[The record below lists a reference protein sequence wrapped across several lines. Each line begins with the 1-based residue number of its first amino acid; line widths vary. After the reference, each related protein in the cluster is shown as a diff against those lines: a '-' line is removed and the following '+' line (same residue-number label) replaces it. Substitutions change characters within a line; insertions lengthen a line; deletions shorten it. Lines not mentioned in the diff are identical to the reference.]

1 MKVLAV
7 ASEIFPLIKT
17 GGLADVTGALPI
29 ALVRHGVETR
39 TLVPGYGPPAAPKRL
54 IDETDEYLATL
65 ERQVDVLMQE
75 GVGLSAATQHVPM
88 PEWRH
93 WAQYDTWHARNV
105 QRQYLAA
112 ELRWLSEAAS
122 APSAALKR

>member
-1 MKVLAV
+1 MRQVQDLKAEARNGTGKGPSYQTRQKGFVPAV
-7 ASEIFPLIKT
+7 VY
-17 GGLADVTGALPI
+17 GGKNQPENLSVE
-29 ALVRHGVETR
+29 RH
-39 TLVPGYGPPAAPKRL
+39 
-54 IDETDEYLATL
+54 TL

-112 ELRWLSEAAS
+112 ELRWLGEAAS